1 MFNFREE
8 LERIKKE
15 KPTSDSQYQAQEILN
30 ELLNRLKNMDYSK
43 FESIKTLLFY
53 RWDNQYISVK
63 INKINLLMTIK
74 CTSET
79 AENIFNSLKKIV
91 KDSYP
96 EDIVIHSADSFYM
109 KF

>member
-15 KPTSDSQYQAQEILN
+15 KPTSDSQYQAQEFLN
-30 ELLNRLKNMDYSK
+30 ELLNRLKTMDYSK
-43 FESIKTLLFY
+43 FESIKTLFFY

-63 INKINLLMTIK
+63 INKVNLLMTIK
-74 CTSET
+74 YTPET
-79 AENIFNSLKKIV
+79 AENIFDSLKEIAKEG
-91 KDSYP
+91 YP

-109 KF
+109 NF